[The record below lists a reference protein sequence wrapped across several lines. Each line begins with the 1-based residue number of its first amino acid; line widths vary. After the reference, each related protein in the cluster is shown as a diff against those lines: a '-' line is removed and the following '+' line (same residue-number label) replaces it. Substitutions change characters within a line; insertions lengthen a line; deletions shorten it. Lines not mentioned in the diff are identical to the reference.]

1 MVRYRKALP
10 IRVETWDKVGEAK
23 CYDALGLAHYS
34 LGELL
39 EAAASFEK
47 ACAIWKA
54 EEDPVSLIESL
65 EALGGVFFQAGR
77 HTDAIDAYTR
87 HLQLVRDRDEG
98 HADAEVLVRLGLSY
112 ASIGQFERALRALSG
127 ALNAF
132 GASNDISGRATCLQ
146 HIGSVRGRMG
156 QIDSGIAALPTMK
169 YCNTL
174 DSGIAALDS
183 SLKLRRDIRD
193 WQGEA
198 DCLQELG
205 IVRESTLP
213 SVYYC
218 NIQVGTSFGRVACS
232 CTSAFTRRIGHCG
245 EIQRQ
250 VQHEHN
256 QYAHWKDSPCDPEDQ
271 RRCTAANPSSTVFM

>member
-1 MVRYRKALP
+1 M
-10 IRVETWDKVGEAK
+10 
-23 CYDALGLAHYS
+23 
-34 LGELL
+34 

-169 YCNTL
+169 YCNTM

-218 NIQVGTSFGRVACS
+218 NIQVGTSLGRVACS
-232 CTSAFTRRIGHCG
+232 CTCAFARRIGHCG

-250 VQHEHN
+250 VQYEHH

-271 RRCTAANPSSTVFM
+271 RRCTAAKPSSTVFM